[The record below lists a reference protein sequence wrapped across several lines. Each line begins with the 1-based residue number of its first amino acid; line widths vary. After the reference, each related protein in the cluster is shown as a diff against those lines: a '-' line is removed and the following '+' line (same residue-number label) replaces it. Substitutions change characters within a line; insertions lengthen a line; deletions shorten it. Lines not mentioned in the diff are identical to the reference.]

1 MGPTRLTD
9 PGPGG
14 WALALSV
21 GLLAGAALA
30 YEVLLVRLFAI
41 LQWHHFAYMVISL
54 ALLGFGASG
63 TLVAL
68 LRAPLLRRFEL
79 AYPAAALAFAIG
91 APLLFQFAQR
101 IPVDALELFW
111 SPRQWLRLAAVYLL
125 LALPF
130 LAAAT
135 AICLALARPGAPIHR
150 LYGADLAGSGAG
162 ALGSVALLIW
172 LAPWP
177 ALLAVSA
184 LGLLAAALGG
194 HACGRGARWAAVAL
208 AGLLLL
214 PALPAGWGELRIS
227 QYKGLSETLRLPG
240 ATVVARRSGP
250 LGQVSVVA
258 SPRVPLRHAPGLSL
272 TSRQPLP
279 EQLALFVDGD
289 GLSAINRFDGDL
301 APLAYLG
308 DTPEA
313 LPYVLFERPRVLVL
327 GAGGGSEVLRAL
339 WHGAATVDAVE
350 LNPQVAGLLTG
361 PLADFA
367 GDLYRHPRV
376 RLHLAEGRAFVAR
389 DTARYDLLQVA
400 LLDGFGAAAAG
411 LHALDESYLYTVEAF
426 GDYLGRLAEG
436 GVLAITRWNRLP
448 PRDSLKLVATARAA
462 LARAGAA
469 DPAAQLILVRGWNT
483 HTLLVRAT
491 PFPPAALAA
500 VRRFAAGRAFD
511 LAWLPGMARS
521 EANRFNRLAE
531 PSYHDG
537 ARALLGDG
545 ADRFIAAYKFAIA
558 PATDDRPHF
567 FHFLRPGTLPELF
580 RLRGAGGLALVDWGY
595 PLLLAALLQ
604 ALLLGGLLI
613 LLPLWL
619 ARRRQVA
626 APAGVRRWSVFAY
639 FGAIGL
645 AFMGLEMAFI
655 QKLVLFLGHPLYAV
669 AVALTGF
676 LVAAGLGSMLVER
689 LLARYGETAVRHGAL
704 VAIGLVGLAYL
715 LLLPGLLGQLLGWP
729 DPARVAVALA
739 LIAPLGLAMGL
750 PLPLGLRR
758 VAAKAPELLP
768 WAWGI
773 NGCAS
778 VVGAVLATLLAL
790 HAGFGAVVLVALWLY
805 LLTAICAP

>member
-1 MGPTRLTD
+1 MVSTRLTD
-9 PGPGG
+9 PATGG
-14 WALALSV
+14 WALPWSV

-68 LRAPLLRRFEL
+68 LRAPLLRCFHV
-79 AYPAAALAFAIG
+79 AYPVAALAFAVG
-91 APLLFQFAQR
+91 TPLLFQLAQR
-101 IPVDALELFW
+101 VPVDALELLW
-111 SPRQWLRLAAVYLL
+111 SPRQWFLLAAVYLL

-135 AICLALARPGAPIHR
+135 ALCLALARPGAPIHR
-150 LYGADLAGSGAG
+150 LYGADLVGSGLG
-162 ALGSVALLIW
+162 ALGSVALLTW

-177 ALLAVSA
+177 ALLAISGF
-184 LGLLAAALGG
+184 GLVATGLGG
-194 HACGRGARWAAVAL
+194 HACGRGARWASVAL

-214 PALPAGWGELRIS
+214 PALPTGWGELKIS
-227 QYKGLSETLRLPG
+227 QYKGLSEVLRLPG
-240 ATVVARRSGP
+240 AEVIAEASGP
-250 LGQVSVVA
+250 LGQVTVVA

-272 TSRQPLP
+272 MSRHVPP
-279 EQLALFVDGD
+279 EQLALFTDGD
-289 GLSAINRFDGDL
+289 GLAAVHRFDGDL

-308 DTPEA
+308 DSPEA
-313 LPYVLFERPRVLVL
+313 LPYALLERPRVLVL
-327 GAGGGSEVLRAL
+327 GAGGGTEVLRAL
-339 WHGAATVDAVE
+339 WHGAASVDAVE

-361 PLADFA
+361 PLADYA

-376 RLHLAEGRAFVAR
+376 RLHLAEARAFVAR
-389 DTARYDLLQVA
+389 DRDRYDLLQVA

-426 GDYLGRLAEG
+426 GHYLDRVADG
-436 GVLAITRWNRLP
+436 GLLAITRWNRLP

-462 LARAGAA
+462 LEQAGAA
-469 DPAAQLILVRGWNT
+469 DPAAQVVLLRGWKT
-483 HTLLVRAT
+483 HTLLVRST
-491 PFPPAALAA
+491 PFTLGELAA
-500 VRRFAAGRAFD
+500 VRRFAVTRAFD
-511 LAWLPGMARS
+511 LAWLPGMERT
-521 EANRFNRLAE
+521 EANRFSVLDA
-531 PSYHDG
+531 PYYHDG

-545 ADRFIAAYKFAIA
+545 AARFVADYKFNIT

-567 FHFLRPGTLPELF
+567 FHFLRLGTLPELF
-580 RLRGAGGLALVDWGY
+580 RLRGAGGLALVDRGY

-604 ALLLGGLLI
+604 ALLLGALLI
-613 LLPLWL
+613 LVPLWVG
-619 ARRRQVA
+619 RRRGGA
-626 APAGVRRWSVFAY
+626 TPPGVRPWTVFAY

-669 AVALTGF
+669 AVALAGF
-676 LVAAGLGSMLVER
+676 LVAAGIGSTLLER
-689 LLARYGETAVRHGAL
+689 LLAWRSETAIRHGVL
-704 VAIGLVGLAYL
+704 VGIGLLGLGYTV
-715 LLLPGLLGQLLGWP
+715 LLPGLLEQLLGWP
-729 DPARVAVALA
+729 APARVAVALA
-739 LIAPLGLAMGL
+739 LIAPLGACMGL

-758 VAAKAPELLP
+758 LAAKAPEAVP

-778 VVGAVLATLLAL
+778 VVGAVLATLLSL
-790 HAGFGAVVLVALWLY
+790 HAGFSVVVMVALWLY
-805 LLTAICAP
+805 LLTAVCAP